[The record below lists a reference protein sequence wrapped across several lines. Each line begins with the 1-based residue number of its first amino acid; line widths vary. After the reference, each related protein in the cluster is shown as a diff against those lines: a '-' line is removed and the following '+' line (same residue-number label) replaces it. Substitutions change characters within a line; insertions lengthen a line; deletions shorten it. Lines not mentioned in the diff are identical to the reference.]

1 MGEGMATF
9 NIGSQHASVIQQS
22 ELITN
27 HVPVA
32 EVRHDIGALRADV
45 DRLARSGGI
54 DTTTAAEIGT
64 ALAEADAAT
73 EHSGMVAALRRAA
86 GIITGITA
94 LGGIAESINQIIEL
108 LTGGP

>member
-1 MGEGMATF
+1 MATF
-9 NIGSQHASVIQQS
+9 NIGSQRASVIQQS

-27 HVPVA
+27 HAPAV

-54 DTTTAAEIGT
+54 DTAIAAEIGT
-64 ALAEADAAT
+64 ALDEAGAAT
-73 EHSGMVAALRRAA
+73 EHGGMVVALRRAA
-86 GIITGITA
+86 GIAIGITV